1 VAAPGAPHPFRSSL
15 FLIVEFRA
23 GFHYSESPLAFAYA
37 AAVSFGLLYSHMS
50 FTRIAV
56 GFVAMLVVLPLAIL
70 RYETAVL
77 LGVVLLGAVRFEPA
91 PSDAVFAIVM
101 LVALLNGRFGLRR
114 LPFAPT
120 ALLLAFFAVN
130 LLSSVLVIDPHRA
143 VRFLSITLYLGVF
156 ALWLTGYL
164 KTHARVQALV
174 RAYLLAAVV
183 SAVIGTI
190 AVIFRIN
197 TFLEFG
203 DRARG
208 FFKDANVYGPF
219 MIPAAM
225 IVLDEI
231 LTPRILTSRRIV
243 KVAMF
248 AVLSLAVLFSFSRA
262 AWLNYGV
269 ALVVYAVVTAL
280 RRNAAP
286 RLLSMFFMVLLL
298 AVMGTTTLVVTNK
311 LHFLEQRA
319 NKQSYDTQRF
329 SAQGEGLRLARQ
341 NPAGV
346 GPGQFEVE
354 EGQEGNNEIVVGR
367 PVSAH
372 STYVRVFAEQ
382 GFIGIIV
389 FVALVAV
396 TLMMAARSVAIG
408 RDTYGVGSAPLL
420 AAWCGLLLNSLVI
433 DTLHWRHLWLVA
445 ALIWAGAMRRAV
457 PEVTPA
463 RTAELPTG

>member
-1 VAAPGAPHPFRSSL
+1 
-15 FLIVEFRA
+15 
-23 GFHYSESPLAFAYA
+23 
-37 AAVSFGLLYSHMS
+37 
-50 FTRIAV
+50 
-56 GFVAMLVVLPLAIL
+56 
-70 RYETAVL
+70 
-77 LGVVLLGAVRFEPA
+77 
-91 PSDAVFAIVM
+91 
-101 LVALLNGRFGLRR
+101 
-114 LPFAPT
+114 
-120 ALLLAFFAVN
+120 
-130 LLSSVLVIDPHRA
+130 
-143 VRFLSITLYLGVF
+143 
-156 ALWLTGYL
+156 
-164 KTHARVQALV
+164 
-174 RAYLLAAVV
+174 
-183 SAVIGTI
+183 
-190 AVIFRIN
+190 
-197 TFLEFG
+197 
-203 DRARG
+203 
-208 FFKDANVYGPF
+208 
-219 MIPAAM
+219 
-225 IVLDEI
+225 
-231 LTPRILTSRRIV
+231 
-243 KVAMF
+243 
-248 AVLSLAVLFSFSRA
+248 
-262 AWLNYGV
+262 
-269 ALVVYAVVTAL
+269 
-280 RRNAAP
+280 
-286 RLLSMFFMVLLL
+286 MVLLL